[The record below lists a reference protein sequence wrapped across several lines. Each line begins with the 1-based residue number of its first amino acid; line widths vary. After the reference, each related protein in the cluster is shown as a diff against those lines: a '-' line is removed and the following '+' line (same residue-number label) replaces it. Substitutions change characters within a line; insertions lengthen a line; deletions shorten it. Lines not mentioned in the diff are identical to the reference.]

1 MRIPGFRGTYR
12 DDLDARGVY
21 AEAAGIARVLPRGV
35 AVPADADDVVVLVKW
50 AHDTGT
56 PLIPRG
62 AGSSMAGGA
71 IGDGVVVDLT
81 RLDAIGPVDV
91 ATRRVRVGAGAI
103 RDAVDA
109 AARTHGLW
117 FPVDPSS
124 GAWATIGGMV
134 ATNAAGAHAM
144 SHGAMRPWVTAL
156 DCVFE
161 DGTRTWVARGAE
173 LPEQSRGI
181 PALRRFGTQAS
192 TMVIT
197 TAMAAPVARLTHDGV
212 RKESSGYGL
221 SAFAR
226 SGDIVDLLVG
236 SEGTLALVVGAELLL
251 APAPAGRVALAAAY
265 PTLEAAVDAAGRA
278 AALGAATCEL
288 LDRTFL
294 DLVRDTPGCPDIPAD
309 ADALLLADAEGATQA
324 DADRIGKMVAEGFR
338 DAGAIRVDTAH
349 DDHAIHALW
358 AVRHAASPMLAAMA
372 PAVVSMQFIE
382 DGAVPPIA
390 LPEYV
395 RSIRRILEHHGMRV
409 AIFGHAGD
417 AHIHV
422 NPLVDVTRPDW
433 REHVDAVLREVVAL
447 TAALGGT
454 LAGEHGDGRL
464 RTPLLEQVWSSEAVV
479 LFEVV
484 KRAFDPR
491 GILNPGVKVPLPGQ
505 RPLGDIKYD
514 PALPPL
520 SDAARAALAHV
531 ADKRAYASPRLA
543 LLDGITVG

>member
-1 MRIPGFRGTYR
+1 
-12 DDLDARGVY
+12 
-21 AEAAGIARVLPRGV
+21 
-35 AVPADADDVVVLVKW
+35 
-50 AHDTGT
+50 
-56 PLIPRG
+56 
-62 AGSSMAGGA
+62 
-71 IGDGVVVDLT
+71 
-81 RLDAIGPVDV
+81 
-91 ATRRVRVGAGAI
+91 
-103 RDAVDA
+103 
-109 AARTHGLW
+109 
-117 FPVDPSS
+117 
-124 GAWATIGGMV
+124 
-134 ATNAAGAHAM
+134 
-144 SHGAMRPWVTAL
+144 
-156 DCVFE
+156 
-161 DGTRTWVARGAE
+161 
-173 LPEQSRGI
+173 
-181 PALRRFGTQAS
+181 
-192 TMVIT
+192 
-197 TAMAAPVARLTHDGV
+197 
-212 RKESSGYGL
+212 
-221 SAFAR
+221 
-226 SGDIVDLLVG
+226 
-236 SEGTLALVVGAELLL
+236 
-251 APAPAGRVALAAAY
+251 
-265 PTLEAAVDAAGRA
+265 
-278 AALGAATCEL
+278 
-288 LDRTFL
+288 
-294 DLVRDTPGCPDIPAD
+294 
-309 ADALLLADAEGATQA
+309 
-324 DADRIGKMVAEGFR
+324 
-338 DAGAIRVDTAH
+338 
-349 DDHAIHALW
+349 
-358 AVRHAASPMLAAMA
+358 
-372 PAVVSMQFIE
+372 MQFIE